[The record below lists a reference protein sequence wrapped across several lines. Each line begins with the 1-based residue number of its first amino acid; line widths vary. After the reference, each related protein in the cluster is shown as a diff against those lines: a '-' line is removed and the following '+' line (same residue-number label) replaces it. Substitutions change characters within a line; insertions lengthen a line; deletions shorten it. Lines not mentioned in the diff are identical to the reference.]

1 MQSYHQPPISVFSD
15 VDEDRIID
23 MLSLYILEYFVRNYY
38 HNTAVINMIA
48 QQITPL
54 DRQSK

>member
-1 MQSYHQPPISVFSD
+1 VFSD

-23 MLSLYILEYFVRNYY
+23 MLALYLIEYFVINYY
-38 HNTAVINMIA
+38 HNTAVTNIIA

-54 DRQSK
+54 DRQSE